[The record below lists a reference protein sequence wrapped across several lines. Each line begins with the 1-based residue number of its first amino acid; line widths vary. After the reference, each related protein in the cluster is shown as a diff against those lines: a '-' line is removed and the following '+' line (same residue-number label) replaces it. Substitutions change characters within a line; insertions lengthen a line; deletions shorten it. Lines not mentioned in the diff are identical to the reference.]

1 MKARENRK
9 VLGLSANVF
18 ILGGVSLLTD
28 ISSEMLYPLVPVF
41 LTTVLGAPVAALGLI
56 EGLAEA
62 TANILK
68 IFSGWWSDRIGRRK
82 PFVIGGYGLSAFS
95 KPLLALA
102 AGWPFV
108 LLMRLADRTGK
119 GLRSAA
125 RDALIADYTPEQD
138 RGKAFGL
145 HRAMDSLGAVLG
157 PLLALWL
164 MSRFGEEAAGYRKV
178 FLLAFVPAVLGVI
191 ILFLVKE
198 REFRAKFTKPR
209 WEWKV
214 FGRDFKIFML
224 INLVFYLGN
233 SSDAFIILRAKGLGF
248 SMVTVILAYTFY
260 NLVYSLTSLPAGVL
274 ADRIGK
280 RKVFFIGLIVFS
292 AVYFTLG
299 TIGEARWLWLLFGI
313 YGLYTAMTDGV
324 GKAYVSVLV
333 DEAHRATAL
342 GIYHT
347 VIGLSGFLASLVA
360 GMLWTSLGPRLGPK
374 AAFYYGAGA
383 AALAALLFLF
393 LVRQEKQGR

>member
-1 MKARENRK
+1 MEKQARGKEI
-9 VLGLSANVF
+9 LGLSPQVAM
-18 ILGGVSLLTD
+18 LGLVSLLTD

-41 LTTVLGAPVAALGLI
+41 LTAVLGAPVAALGLI

-68 IFSGWWSDRIGRRK
+68 IFSGWWSDRLGRRK
-82 PFVIGGYGLSAFS
+82 PFVVVGYGLSAFS
-95 KPLLALA
+95 KPMLALA
-102 AGWPFV
+102 SGWPFV

-119 GLRSAA
+119 GLRTAA
-125 RDALIADYTPEQD
+125 RDALIADYTPEKK

-164 MSRFGEEAAGYRKV
+164 MSRFGEDAAGYRKV
-178 FLLAFVPAVLGVI
+178 FLLAFIPAALGVI
-191 ILFLVKE
+191 LLFLVKE
-198 REFRAKFTKPR
+198 RESRAKFSRPR

-224 INLVFYLGN
+224 VNVVFYLGN

-248 SMVTVILAYTFY
+248 SMVTLILAYALY
-260 NLVYSLTSLPAGVL
+260 NLVYSLASLPAGVL

-299 TIGEARWLWLLFGI
+299 TVSDAKWLWLLFGI

-333 DEAHRATAL
+333 DEDHRATAL
-342 GIYHT
+342 GVYHT
-347 VIGLSGFLASLVA
+347 IIGLSGFLASLAA
-360 GMLWTSLGPRLGPK
+360 GMLWTSFGPQ

-383 AALAALLFLF
+383 AALAALLFLM
-393 LVRQEKQGR
+393 LVRRER